1 MKKIEKEIKKNS
13 QELIESSLP
22 EIDKL
27 DNIPIKAKANKKWPF
42 VFAPLGAV
50 ALVLTAI
57 LVPTLVLRQGVPSS
71 LIPGV
76 SNPPAPISNS
86 FVNDNS
92 GVNPISDDN
101 NNSHP
106 IEQPVIHT
114 YNFDFKDYSPTFN
127 DFNEIA
133 YYSYIAYDEASN
145 SLTNNALK
153 HNKVFTASNEDIDDQ
168 EERSRYIDAY
178 GRTHYPIELADEYT
192 FSNFLF
198 FEFESSRSTF
208 LEERIGNGHIHGL
221 VIQLSVFND
230 EQMLI
235 LKNGEKYYSCLTN
248 GAGNNGIDN
257 SWRIEFSAHK
267 TIEGFDVVK
276 DVTNKRY
283 VTLTIDDMNDFNTL
297 SSINVEGRTFSIN
310 PETVHYD
317 NVTITCSVAD
327 IREQLALNPDY
338 QVANSYGGNDIIV
351 YDANEP
357 ENNTF
362 TLDEFEGTFSVNDGI
377 VTLDGEEVVTVG
389 EVSKI
394 YASEINK
401 DFHRDLVF
409 ETTNKIR
416 YFGIFDVV
424 NKKHLYYQSV
434 TSIGEYDYYLDMK
447 DGRLVVKVLEPGMT
461 DDSYMLDYG
470 YFAYRG
476 NNGISIAWQ
485 NLFELTNIR
494 LSGVYE
500 ADGETPVP
508 FLEAHYRFNSKT
520 PYILEIKLNKWPG
533 NKNPDYPNANEHP
546 LVCAPYDFVENMP
559 NQNPTLT
566 YLSMKNG
573 VYRYQIS
580 FEEKGYSY
588 YSFTFYRYSF
598 DLRAAVDEP
607 LEAE

>member
-221 VIQLSVFND
+221 VI
-230 EQMLI
+230 
-235 LKNGEKYYSCLTN
+235 
-248 GAGNNGIDN
+248 
-257 SWRIEFSAHK
+257 
-267 TIEGFDVVK
+267 
-276 DVTNKRY
+276 
-283 VTLTIDDMNDFNTL
+283 
-297 SSINVEGRTFSIN
+297 
-310 PETVHYD
+310 
-317 NVTITCSVAD
+317 
-327 IREQLALNPDY
+327 
-338 QVANSYGGNDIIV
+338 
-351 YDANEP
+351 
-357 ENNTF
+357 
-362 TLDEFEGTFSVNDGI
+362 
-377 VTLDGEEVVTVG
+377 
-389 EVSKI
+389 
-394 YASEINK
+394 
-401 DFHRDLVF
+401 
-409 ETTNKIR
+409 
-416 YFGIFDVV
+416 
-424 NKKHLYYQSV
+424 
-434 TSIGEYDYYLDMK
+434 
-447 DGRLVVKVLEPGMT
+447 
-461 DDSYMLDYG
+461 
-470 YFAYRG
+470 
-476 NNGISIAWQ
+476 
-485 NLFELTNIR
+485 
-494 LSGVYE
+494 
-500 ADGETPVP
+500 
-508 FLEAHYRFNSKT
+508 
-520 PYILEIKLNKWPG
+520 
-533 NKNPDYPNANEHP
+533 
-546 LVCAPYDFVENMP
+546 
-559 NQNPTLT
+559 
-566 YLSMKNG
+566 
-573 VYRYQIS
+573 
-580 FEEKGYSY
+580 
-588 YSFTFYRYSF
+588 
-598 DLRAAVDEP
+598 
-607 LEAE
+607 